1 MLDSQE
7 SVNVEIKSTPTKSED
22 ISEIIVKTEIQ
33 NQMNIDNDFP
43 FGTGIT
49 VSIFIGIAIG
59 LVFILIIRQKP
70 PKY

>member
-7 SVNVEIKSTPTKSED
+7 SVNIEIKSTPTKSED
-22 ISEIIVKTEIQ
+22 IFETVVKIEIQ
-33 NQMNIDNDFP
+33 NQMNIDNDLP
-43 FGTGIT
+43 FGTGIA
-49 VSIFIGIAIG
+49 VCILIGIAIG